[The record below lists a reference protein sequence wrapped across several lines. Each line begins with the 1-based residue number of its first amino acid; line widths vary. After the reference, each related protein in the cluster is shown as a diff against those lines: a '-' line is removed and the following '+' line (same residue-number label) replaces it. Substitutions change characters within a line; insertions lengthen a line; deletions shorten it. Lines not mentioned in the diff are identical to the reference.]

1 VETAT
6 KKVGKFTAKLPRQNV
21 WKNAKKVLD
30 SDRQWNSRTIPD
42 QVNTGVV
49 KVKNF
54 SWHQKNKTDL
64 SRNLEFLK
72 NVTLFLVSFI
82 TRLA

>member
-1 VETAT
+1 METAT

-49 KVKNF
+49 KVKLF
-54 SWHQKNKTDL
+54 S
-64 SRNLEFLK
+64 
-72 NVTLFLVSFI
+72 
-82 TRLA
+82 